1 MNKANIGL
9 LDEQEIRRTIGLL
22 FPDNKIFEIRVLGEN
37 FTLSGYFN
45 NADTLI
51 KAFDTVDLRKTNVY
65 MTLQTLNKQCYARS
79 QRDRFVRKAKAS
91 TSDTDIEGYNWL
103 FIDMDPERISD
114 TSSTDE
120 QLQMSFEKAKAV
132 EEYLAGQGFSKPIK
146 AISGNGAHLLYPIR
160 IKNDPEGIQ
169 IIKSC
174 LEAIAERFTDARV
187 KIDTVNFNP
196 SRICKLY
203 GTMAQKGS
211 NSAENPYRMSRIIEV
226 PEELQAT
233 PKETLVKVAGSVTV
247 PQPVQYNARKDS
259 YQPFDIEA
267 WLQKYYPHYRKD
279 KFKKDGATKFIL
291 DECPFNHN
299 HRAPDSFVVLQ
310 HSGAIGFKCS
320 HNSCSQK
327 TWRDFR
333 LMFEPDAYDYSDQ
346 MDRDIQLGWERHNRL
361 KNQKEVPGHVLDA
374 TRPDP
379 EAPVLLS
386 VQDIENINEP
396 ENEYIRTGIT
406 ELDKSIK
413 GLQKGCVSV
422 LSGLRG
428 AAKSTILSQIMLNAI
443 NDGNTVICYS
453 GELSSKNFW
462 RWMSLQA
469 AGIDHIKQVGK
480 YNSYVVESLE
490 TKQKIIKWIGDKF
503 WLWNNSYGNRFADLA
518 AVLEEKANEKKADLI
533 VIDNLMALDIE
544 GGADKYDAQTNF
556 VWTLK
561 NIAKVCNVHIL
572 FVAHPRKAV
581 GFLRLNDISGSGN
594 ISNIVDNAFI
604 IHRNNT
610 DFDKAIS
617 EYLKND
623 KYKYIAEGCTN
634 VMEICKDRENGTQ
647 DKYISLWYEPETKR
661 LKNSSSILDYV
672 YYGWETDPPKMDI
685 PLTDEDDPF

>member
-22 FPDNKIFEIRVLGEN
+22 FPDNKIFEIRVLGES

-45 NADTLI
+45 NADTLL

-79 QRDRFVRKAKAS
+79 QRDRFIRKAKAS
-91 TSDTDIEGYNWL
+91 TSDNDIEGYNWL

-120 QLQMSFEKAKAV
+120 QLQMSFDKAKTV
-132 EEYLAGQGFSKPIK
+132 EEYLDGLGLTKPIK

-174 LEAIAERFTDARV
+174 LEAIAERFTDDKV

-203 GTMAQKGS
+203 GTLAQKGS

-226 PEELQAT
+226 PDELKAT
-233 PKETLVKVAGSVTV
+233 SKELLVKVAGSVTV
-247 PQPVQYNARKDS
+247 PQPVQYDAREKS
-259 YQPFDIEA
+259 YQPFDIEE
-267 WLQKYYPHYRKD
+267 WLRKYYPHYKKD

-320 HNSCSQK
+320 HNSCRDK

-333 LMFEPDAYDYSDQ
+333 LLFEPDAYSRSDQ
-346 MDRDIQLGWERHNRL
+346 IDREITLGWERHNRAR
-361 KNQKEVPGHVLDA
+361 NRTQVPGHVLD
-374 TRPDP
+374 TSNPDP
-379 EAPVLLS
+379 KAPVLLS
-386 VQDIENINEP
+386 VRDIKNIKEP

-406 ELDKSIK
+406 ELDNSIK

-453 GELSSKNFW
+453 GELSCKNFW
-462 RWMSLQA
+462 KWMALQA
-469 AGIDHIKQVGK
+469 AGMDHVEQVGI
-480 YNSYVVESLE
+480 YNSYVVKEPKTE
-490 TKQKIIKWIGDKF
+490 EAIIDWIGTKF
-503 WLWNNSYGNRFADLA
+503 WLWNNNYGNRFADLA

-533 VIDNLMALDIE
+533 VIDNLMALEIE
-544 GGADKYDAQTNF
+544 GGSDKYDAQTNF

-561 NIAKVCNVHIL
+561 NIAKICNVHIL
-572 FVAHPRKAV
+572 FVAHPRKAG

-594 ISNIVDNAFI
+594 ITNIVDNAFI
-604 IHRNNT
+604 IHRNNK
-610 DFDKAIS
+610 DFDNAITDHLGK
-617 EYLKND
+617 E
-623 KYKYIAEGCTN
+623 KYKYIADGCTN

-647 DKYISLWYEPETKR
+647 DKFISLWYEPETKR
-661 LKNSSSILDYV
+661 LRNRFLEYV
-672 YYGWETDPPKMDI
+672 HYGWEPPQAEQDI
-685 PLTDEDDPF
+685 PLTDDDYPF